1 MDRGCS
7 LPSDNASWGPANCN
21 VVTNDKKFDLV
32 RLVCVLGS
40 ELFLRQTEV
49 GDISSV
55 VSKPVVSRREGD
67 DGLRRC
73 T

>member
-7 LPSDNASWGPANCN
+7 LPSYNASWGPANCN
-21 VVTNDKKFDLV
+21 VVTNDKKLDLV
-32 RLVCVLGS
+32 RLVCVLSS

-55 VSKPVVSRREGD
+55 VPVVSRREGD